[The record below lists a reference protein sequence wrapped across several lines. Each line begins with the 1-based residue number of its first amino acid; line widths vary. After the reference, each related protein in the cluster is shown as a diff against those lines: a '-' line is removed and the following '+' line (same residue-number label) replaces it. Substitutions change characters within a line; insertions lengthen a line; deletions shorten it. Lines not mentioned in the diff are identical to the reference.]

1 VHMWPF
7 RRKKNEIDLED
18 VKSWSKEDTK
28 HFFLT
33 ASDEEFHEFIETCFS
48 VKSEGNCVDMLNLI
62 RGLDNDGLFYGI
74 AKATKVESQFDHSK
88 YLAPIVALIGLSL
101 KLYIEISIWWALF
114 VTSLITGVLL
124 KMIARETRRRIS
136 AVYLKSLLEQV
147 KDGRTKEKAS

>member
-1 VHMWPF
+1 MWPF

-33 ASDEEFHEFIETCFS
+33 ASDEEFHVFIETCFS
-48 VKSEGNCVDMLNLI
+48 VKSEGNCVDMLNLL

-74 AKATKVESQFDHSK
+74 AKATKVEFQFDHSK
-88 YLAPIVALIGLSL
+88 YLAALIS
-101 KLYIEISIWWALF
+101 IISIIINLYVKVNVVLAIVVTALLVMYMLF
-114 VTSLITGVLL
+114 KIG
-124 KMIARETRRRIS
+124 REMRRRIS

-147 KDGRTKEKAS
+147 KAEKEKVKAS

>member
-1 VHMWPF
+1 MWPF
-7 RRKKNEIDLED
+7 RRKKNDIDLED

-33 ASDEEFHEFIETCFS
+33 ASDEEFHVFIETCFS
-48 VKSEGNCVDMLNLI
+48 VKSEGNCVDMLNLL

-88 YLAPIVALIGLSL
+88 YFAAIVALVGLSL
-101 KLYIEISIWWALF
+101 KLYMEINIWYAF
-114 VTSLITGVLL
+114 IVTSVITGILL
-124 KMIARETRRRIS
+124 KMIARETRRRIN

-147 KDGRTKEKAS
+147 KAEREKEKAS

>member
-1 VHMWPF
+1 MWPF
-7 RRKKNEIDLED
+7 RRKKNDIDLED
-18 VKSWSKEDTK
+18 VKSWSKEDAK

-33 ASDEEFHEFIETCFS
+33 ASDEEFHVFIETCFS
-48 VKSEGNCVDMLNLI
+48 VKSEGNCVDMLNLL

-88 YLAPIVALIGLSL
+88 YFAAIVALIGLSL
-101 KLYIEISIWWALF
+101 KLYMEISIWWALF

-124 KMIARETRRRIS
+124 KMIARETRRRVS

-147 KDGRTKEKAS
+147 KTEKEKEKVS